1 MRGSWKISTLC
12 VVLVGAL
19 AACSQPPA
27 PAPQVKAPPPPQ
39 RDLVAEVRAAAADAG
54 DVIDV
59 QPLRDG
65 AVEDL
70 LLAAQRAESALDW
83 PAAAAALERA
93 LQLQPSDPELLQRHA
108 EARLALR
115 EIEQAERLAARSF
128 EIGPKLGAL
137 CRRNW
142 TLLRIAREERGD
154 NAGAIAASQQ
164 LGRCVV
170 EPPVRM

>member
-1 MRGSWKISTLC
+1 MRRKSKFVVTWLC
-12 VVLVGAL
+12 AAVLT
-19 AACSQPPA
+19 ACSQPPA
-27 PAPQVKAPPPPQ
+27 PPQQVKAPPPPA

-54 DVIDV
+54 DVIDI

-65 AVEDL
+65 TIEDL
-70 LLAAQRAESALDW
+70 LHTAQRAEAAQDW
-83 PAAAAALERA
+83 RAAARA
-93 LQLQPSDPELLQRHA
+93 LQQALELNPNDPEVLQRHA

-115 EIEQAERLAARSF
+115 EVDDAEMLAARSY

-154 NAGAIAASQQ
+154 AEGAAAAAEQ
-164 LGRCVV
+164 LSRCVV